1 MLGEAAAPGGRNL
14 RTAPSMFIW
23 CRSSSILYLDRLFSE
38 HRAADSERPSR
49 PLRDP
54 KPRRTC
60 PREKTP

>member
-1 MLGEAAAPGGRNL
+1 MLGEAAASGDVICVP
-14 RTAPSMFIW
+14 APSMFIW